1 MNLRKKKNHFSLKL
15 TDFLN
20 SLHQS
25 IKEDVGWFLK
35 KKKKKKKRKTLVD
48 FIPQWRGFNLTQ
60 YLWGQSA
67 INPKIK
73 ERPKCKMSTKNKK
86 NKNRRTGCHCKR
98 NQRKTHDQLER
109 CKLKLTQQ
117 SQCANVISKTMKHFV
132 PIVFSATRPTLILII
147 K

>member
-1 MNLRKKKNHFSLKL
+1 MNLRKKNHFSWKL

-35 KKKKKKKRKTLVD
+35 KKKKKEDAGWFYTLVEGIELD
-48 FIPQWRGFNLTQ
+48 PIS
-60 YLWGQSA
+60 WGQSA

-86 NKNRRTGCHCKR
+86 TKIEELAAT
-98 NQRKTHDQLER
+98 
-109 CKLKLTQQ
+109 
-117 SQCANVISKTMKHFV
+117 ANVIKEK
-132 PIVFSATRPTLILII
+132 PTTNL
-147 K
+147 KDVNSN